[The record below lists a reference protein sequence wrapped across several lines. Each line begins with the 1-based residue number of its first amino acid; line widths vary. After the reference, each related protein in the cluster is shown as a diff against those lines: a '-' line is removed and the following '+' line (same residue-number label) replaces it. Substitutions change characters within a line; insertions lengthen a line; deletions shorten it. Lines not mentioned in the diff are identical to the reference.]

1 MYFLIR
7 VHITNRKKKLFQG
20 FLLEDFYIPKT
31 ILKIHVVV
39 AFNNKCF
46 IVFHS
51 PQNSTT
57 VVMRQ
62 KGVKRNLSMY
72 ANQYWQIFNFV
83 SRLQTNV
90 GCRYYKILQPT
101 RISQKKTET
110 DILWWNGR
118 EVCFPPNFSLYIFV
132 FTKQIFTYKF
142 LFFSLSHILVLLKIC
157 L

>member
-1 MYFLIR
+1 MFFIQSKTLKSNTYIYYLKTLHSPCPNKRNSQLNQGLFTTPIINILYFQSVGLFEKVLLIFYISFILSFHR
-7 VHITNRKKKLFQG
+7 FTFRLDLRNVFSNTSTHYKQEKKLFQG
-20 FLLEDFYIPKT
+20 FLLEDFCIPKT

-72 ANQYWQIFNFV
+72 ANQY
-83 SRLQTNV
+83 
-90 GCRYYKILQPT
+90 
-101 RISQKKTET
+101 
-110 DILWWNGR
+110 
-118 EVCFPPNFSLYIFV
+118 
-132 FTKQIFTYKF
+132 
-142 LFFSLSHILVLLKIC
+142 
-157 L
+157 